1 MKSSKQAWEEQKRML
16 KEDSEKQAS
25 RLEDLEKQNALLHG
39 HLEENAAKLT
49 ALQRE
54 RLPTAA
60 SMAEVE
66 ASTSA
71 SGDSALLE
79 VIRFQRS
86 QTEVSEATGAG
97 LARHPA
103 RSHACELDCAN
114 GVRKCQV

>member
-1 MKSSKQAWEEQKRML
+1 MKSNKQAWEEQKRML

-60 SMAEVE
+60 NMAEVE
-66 ASTSA
+66 ASTTA

-86 QTEVSEATGAG
+86 QTEVGAIVVEIG
-97 LARHPA
+97 HCLIHL
-103 RSHACELDCAN
+103 SYLDCSN
-114 GVRKCQV
+114 GV